1 MYDRQ
6 KSGSIARFVVCGL
19 ALFVSSAASAEVF
32 KYEDLDGNQI
42 FTDRPLKGP
51 YKLLWQSQ
59 TPKVAPITAVNL
71 VSGDTSKRREIYT
84 PMIEETAKDH
94 NLSPDLLHAVIRAES
109 SYNPNAVSR
118 AGAVGL
124 MQLMPGTAS
133 RYGVSDRTDPAANL
147 RGGAAYLRDLL
158 QMFDDNL
165 QLALAGYNAGENAVI
180 GNGYQ
185 IPPYPETREYVT
197 RVLAYYYQGKAMPM
211 EKGGSK
217 PAGKQAAQEPAKR
230 SGKPKGASIAWS
242 DS

>member
-1 MYDRQ
+1 MDDRL
-6 KSGSIARFVVCGL
+6 KSGSIARLLVCGL
-19 ALFVSSAASAEVF
+19 ALLASSVASAEVF

-59 TPKVAPITAVNL
+59 TPKLAPITAVNL
-71 VSGDTSKRREIYT
+71 VSGDVGKRREVYAS
-84 PMIEETAKDH
+84 MIEETAKDH

-133 RYGVSDRTDPAANL
+133 RYGVADRTDPAANL

-158 QMFDDNL
+158 EMFDDNL

-185 IPPYPETREYVT
+185 IPPYPETREYVA
-197 RVLAYYYQGKAMPM
+197 RVLSYYYQGKAAPM
-211 EKGGSK
+211 EKSVR
-217 PAGKQAAQEPAKR
+217 PAGKQAAEQPPKR
-230 SGKPKGASIAWS
+230 TGKPRGASIAWS